1 MTTIAINVTD
11 EQKDF
16 LTNYAKDKNTNIT
29 DLFTLFVEYLEKLE
43 SSENP
48 KAYGKELSG
57 NMVGMY
63 RFRVNDYR
71 IVAKFIKD
79 TFIVQGLGVGH
90 RKNIYKILESRI

>member
-1 MTTIAINVTD
+1 MMSYKFIPTD
-11 EQKDF
+11 DF
-16 LTNYAKDKNTNIT
+16 RA
-29 DLFTLFVEYLEKLE
+29 DLKKLDGSAVKFILKYIKKLE
-43 SSENP
+43 NSENP

-90 RKNIYKILESRI
+90 RKNIYKILESRL